1 VARGCRAKQNIRGR
15 FLSSVHTNFQSS
27 IFTANANAPF
37 KKIIMA
43 ILKLS
48 LSNIYLTTSFSQQ
61 LNPDLTPFQRRYVSY
76 VKRCD
81 ELERK
86 LRFFANE
93 IDKFELDMVSAGN
106 VDLFVSSPS
115 LVSGTGDGSKK
126 SGGQLS
132 RASKSS
138 LSNASQLRELN
149 SYLRSSLLQ
158 REGRTPGS
166 A

>member
-1 VARGCRAKQNIRGR
+1 
-15 FLSSVHTNFQSS
+15 
-27 IFTANANAPF
+27 
-37 KKIIMA
+37 MA
-43 ILKLS
+43 ILKLIS

-81 ELERK
+81 ELSVASI
-86 LRFFANE
+86 LCDE

-126 SGGQLS
+126 VVSGSSLEVELEQYE
-132 RASKSS
+132 ASKEST
-138 LSNASQLRELN
+138 LT
-149 SYLRSSLLQ
+149 LRSSLWVQ